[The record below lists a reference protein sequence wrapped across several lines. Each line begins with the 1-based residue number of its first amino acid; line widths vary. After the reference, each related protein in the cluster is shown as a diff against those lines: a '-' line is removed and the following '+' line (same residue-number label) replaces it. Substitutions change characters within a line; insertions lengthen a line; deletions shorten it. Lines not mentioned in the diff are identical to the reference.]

1 MSVKKPTKAKVT
13 IKAKPAPAKAKAGT
27 VAAKAKPAGIEG
39 SLLDLL
45 DDMGEDKTA
54 AMAKIH
60 VLLSGIE
67 AVIDK
72 AISKAEGD
80 LKAMLKALRGFL

>member
-1 MSVKKPTKAKVT
+1 MSAKKPAKRKAT
-13 IKAKPAPAKAKAGT
+13 IKAKAASP
-27 VAAKAKPAGIEG
+27 VAAKVRPAGVEG
-39 SLLDLL
+39 TLLDLL
-45 DDMGEDKTA
+45 DDMGDDKTA

>member
-1 MSVKKPTKAKVT
+1 MRAKKRTKAKKT
-13 IKAKPAPAKAKAGT
+13 IKAKARKPAA
-27 VAAKAKPAGIEG
+27 VKAKPEG
-39 SLLDLL
+39 SLLDLFE
-45 DDMGEDKTA
+45 DMGEDKTA

-80 LKAMLKALRGFL
+80 LKAMLVALRGFL